1 MIKAILWDNDGVLL
15 DTEILFFE
23 VTRSAFLRLG
33 LDLTEE
39 IWGREYLGTGKGS
52 RDIAISLGGDP
63 DHVLSVM
70 DERNVLYSRILEQPP
85 TVRPLVCETL
95 SALFGKVK
103 MAIVTGSHRE
113 QFLTMHKSNGLL
125 DFFDTIITGDDYT
138 HTKPHPEP
146 YLTAMKV
153 LDVSAERCIAVEDSP
168 RGLAS
173 ALSAGIQCIIVPT
186 RLTQML
192 EFPDALSIEQDVS
205 GVLKYID

>member
-23 VTRSAFLRLG
+23 VTRSAFLHLG

-39 IWGREYLGTGKGS
+39 LWGREYLGTGKRS
-52 RDIAISLGGDP
+52 RDIALSLGADP
-63 DHVLSVM
+63 DRISSVM
-70 DERNVLYSRILEQPP
+70 DERNALFRRILEQPP
-85 TVRPLVCETL
+85 LVRPLVRETL
-95 SALFGKVK
+95 SALFGKVR

-125 DFFDTIITGDDYT
+125 DFFDTIITGNDYT
-138 HTKPHPEP
+138 HSKPHPEP
-146 YLTAMKV
+146 YITAMKE
-153 LDVSAERCIAVEDSP
+153 LDVYAENCIAVEDSP
-168 RGLAS
+168 RGLTS
-173 ALSAGIQCIIVPT
+173 ATSAGIRCIIVPT

-192 EFPDALSIEQDVS
+192 VFPNALSIEQDVS

>member
-23 VTRSAFLRLG
+23 VTKSAFLRLG

-39 IWGREYLGTGKGS
+39 VWGCEYLGRGQRS
-52 RDIAISLGGDP
+52 RDIALSLGGDP
-63 DHVLSVM
+63 DCFSSVM
-70 DERNVLYSRILEQPP
+70 DERNALYSRILEQPP
-85 TVRPLVCETL
+85 PVRPLVRETL
-95 SALFGKVK
+95 SVLFGKVK

-138 HTKPHPEP
+138 HSKPHPEP
-146 YLTAMKV
+146 YVTAMKE
-153 LDVSAERCIAVEDSP
+153 LDVTAEQCIAVEDSP

-173 ALSAGIQCIIVPT
+173 ATSAGIRCIIVPT

-192 EFPDALSIEQDVS
+192 EFPNALSIEQDVS
-205 GVLKYID
+205 GVLKYVE

>member
-23 VTRSAFLRLG
+23 ITKSAFLRLG

-52 RDIAISLGGDP
+52 RDIALSLGGDP

-70 DERNVLYSRILEQPP
+70 DERNALYNRILEQPP
-85 TVRPLVCETL
+85 PVRPLVHEIL

-113 QFLTMHKSNGLL
+113 QLLTMHKSNRLL
-125 DFFDTIITGDDYT
+125 NFFDTIITGDDYT
-138 HTKPHPEP
+138 HSKPHPEP
-146 YLTAMKV
+146 YLTAMKE
-153 LDVSAERCIAVEDSP
+153 LDVNEEHCIAVEDSP

-173 ALSAGIQCIIVPT
+173 AQAAGIQCIIVPT

-192 EFPDALSIEQDVS
+192 EFPNALSIEQDVS